1 MTDRAGAL
9 RDWLAKKPGD
19 RFATYAL
26 ALEVKKAGDLAE
38 AERLLEALVL
48 AHPHAGAGW
57 YQLGVLH
64 EEQGAT
70 EAAANAWRRGLA
82 ALRDADGPEERRSR
96 GEIER
101 ALDSLDDGS

>member
-1 MTDRAGAL
+1 MSDRAGAL
-9 RDWLAKKPGD
+9 RDWLAKKPDD

-38 AERLLEALVL
+38 AEALLEALVRT
-48 AHPHAGAGW
+48 HPHAGAGW

-64 EEQGAT
+64 EELGAL
-70 EAAANAWRRGLA
+70 ESAANAWRRGLN
-82 ALRDADGPEERRSR
+82 ALRDADGVEARRSR